1 MTRFSKVKNT
11 MLVLITMILA
21 AISVSS
27 CQRIKM
33 DRGDNVDISTGH
45 IQQTKAMAVSGD
57 IPAPI
62 SVAPSL
68 PVPQIQKKEATH
80 TVIVNDVPVAELL
93 FSLARDAKLNADI
106 DNGITDTVTL
116 NAINQPLDALL
127 ERITE
132 NANLTYSIKN
142 GVLRVSRD
150 RPFWRNYRVD
160 YINMS
165 RSSQSSST
173 VSTQIGSTGQG
184 ASTGSGGSNNNSST
198 EVINK
203 TESSF
208 WDTLHSNIASIIYI
222 DKTIENTKVASVIP
236 VGELGTAEATVPV
249 AESQEA
255 STELADNRNI
265 ILNRESGLM
274 GVRATKKQHAEVA
287 EFINEVIYSS
297 RRQVLIEA
305 TIAEVSLSDS
315 YQAGIDW
322 TVLANRVD
330 STSNISQTLTDIVL
344 FDRPAFT
351 LQLDQ
356 NNSDGDTIQ
365 TTLSA
370 LSTFGDVRIM
380 SSPKV
385 MALNNQTALLK
396 VVDNVVYFTVD
407 VSIEAG
413 DANSSSLITYE
424 TEINTIPV
432 GFVMSVTPYISDTDS
447 VTLSVR
453 PTISR
458 VIGQARDPNPALA
471 EAGVISEIPI
481 VQVREVESI
490 LKVNSGD
497 TAVMGGLMQD
507 EIDNNSRGIP
517 LISKIPGLGRLFR
530 YDADTTE
537 KTELVIFI
545 RPIVVK
551 HASLQGDLQ
560 QYQEYLPKS
569 SR

>member
-1 MTRFSKVKNT
+1 MALFMTRFSKVKNT

-160 YINMS
+160 YINIS

-274 GVRATKKQHAEVA
+274 GVRATKKQDAEVA
-287 EFINEVIYSS
+287 EFINEVI
-297 RRQVLIEA
+297 
-305 TIAEVSLSDS
+305 
-315 YQAGIDW
+315 
-322 TVLANRVD
+322 
-330 STSNISQTLTDIVL
+330 
-344 FDRPAFT
+344 
-351 LQLDQ
+351 
-356 NNSDGDTIQ
+356 
-365 TTLSA
+365 
-370 LSTFGDVRIM
+370 
-380 SSPKV
+380 
-385 MALNNQTALLK
+385 
-396 VVDNVVYFTVD
+396 
-407 VSIEAG
+407 
-413 DANSSSLITYE
+413 
-424 TEINTIPV
+424 
-432 GFVMSVTPYISDTDS
+432 
-447 VTLSVR
+447 
-453 PTISR
+453 
-458 VIGQARDPNPALA
+458 
-471 EAGVISEIPI
+471 
-481 VQVREVESI
+481 
-490 LKVNSGD
+490 
-497 TAVMGGLMQD
+497 
-507 EIDNNSRGIP
+507 
-517 LISKIPGLGRLFR
+517 
-530 YDADTTE
+530 
-537 KTELVIFI
+537 
-545 RPIVVK
+545 
-551 HASLQGDLQ
+551 
-560 QYQEYLPKS
+560 
-569 SR
+569 